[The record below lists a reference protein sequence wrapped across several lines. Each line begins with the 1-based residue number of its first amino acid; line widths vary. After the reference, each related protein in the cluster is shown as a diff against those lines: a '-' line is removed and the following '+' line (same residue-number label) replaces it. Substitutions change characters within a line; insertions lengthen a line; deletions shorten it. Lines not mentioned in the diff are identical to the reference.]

1 MDLENKTV
9 MVTGA
14 SGEIGFEIVRDLGSA
29 GANVVAQWS
38 RNEERVIEA
47 VADLPQ
53 DRRLLLK
60 ADFSR
65 PTDTNELWRQAVDW
79 RGRVDV
85 LVNNAAVMPEAGIDD
100 PDDVWD
106 AAWDRALSIN
116 VTQPAQL
123 MRRAVAHYLEHGG
136 GVLITVSS
144 WSGQRGSGNPKL
156 AAYAASKAAAAA
168 ATKTFAR
175 SFAQDN
181 VLAYCIAPGPVDTN
195 MTRRSALSQ
204 GGIENVLSTLS
215 MKELVPPHEIAS
227 LVRFLAGGKARHL
240 SGATLDVNGATYIR

>member
-14 SGEIGFEIVRDLGSA
+14 SGEIGFEIVRDLGSS
-29 GANVVAQWS
+29 GANVVAQWG
-38 RNEERVIEA
+38 RNKERVIEA
-47 VADLPQ
+47 TADIPRN
-53 DRRLLLK
+53 RRLLLQ
-60 ADFSR
+60 ADFSQ
-65 PTDTNELWRQAVDW
+65 PSDTKELWKRAVDW

-100 PDDVWD
+100 PDDIWD
-106 AAWDRALSIN
+106 AAWDRALTIN
-116 VTQPAQL
+116 VTQPAEL
-123 MRRAVAHYLEHGG
+123 MRRAVTHYLGHGG

-168 ATKTFAR
+168 ITKTFAR

-181 VLAYCIAPGPVDTN
+181 VLAYCIAPGPVDTD
-195 MTRRSALSQ
+195 MTRRSAANQ
-204 GGIENVLSTLS
+204 GGMKSVLSTLS
-215 MKELVPPHEIAS
+215 MRELVPPHEIAG
-227 LVRFLAGGKARHL
+227 LVRFLAGGTARHL